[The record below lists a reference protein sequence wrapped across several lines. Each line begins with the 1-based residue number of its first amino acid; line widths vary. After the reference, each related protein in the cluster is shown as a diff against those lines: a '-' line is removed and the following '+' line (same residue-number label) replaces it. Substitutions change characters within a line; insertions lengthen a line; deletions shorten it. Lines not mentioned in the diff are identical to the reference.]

1 MIQDRTMQDL
11 WAAVEELRQK
21 VEQLE
26 NGGPPPATSMSV
38 PQFDYVA
45 RSNSQHS
52 TRQKPFHVRSC
63 RYAAELLAKGVN
75 CYEFETP
82 EDAIEAGFVPCKI
95 CAA

>member
-45 RSNSQHS
+45 SIKSNRK
-52 TRQKPFHVRSC
+52 TFHLRDC
-63 RYAAELLAKGVN
+63 RFTGGFMTVEENYQVFESRDAAMESGLK
-75 CYEFETP
+75 
-82 EDAIEAGFVPCKI
+82 PCKS
-95 CAA
+95 CGA